1 MASKDA
7 ESMCTNCEDVIPF
20 ENIFKCVTC
29 SDKIHDDPDQP
40 LVTLCDGCVISHIKK
55 NHKVNDNRGFEPSV
69 CKEHK
74 QLCSEFCK
82 SCEKVCCTK
91 CLRNHSEHKFE
102 PLKEKASEIRSKVFE
117 AVTEWELYEKPVR
130 AKKELVSEMMR
141 NQKEGVEKLI
151 DYVEK
156 KVDELKVNVVREIRS
171 YLTGLEFSEKEIE
184 DHIVKVGNVQQDFRS
199 LLQLSEGAMVEKF
212 PQISIA
218 VKNQLELQKKI
229 ENMSFDDKN
238 KIAEVGC
245 LDDFFETAVFQIKQQ
260 LDKASEGKEVRLDV
274 GLLGVPDSGIVENQD
289 PSYFYSC
296 HRQSVIEVK
305 THPNLSICEF
315 SVDANAHLCNQR
327 NIVRGFELDSKVNF
341 VYYIDDDYILL
352 LFEDKSTLLFS
363 CSDGKQEERIDVAY
377 PAMSYFLTPFI
388 SVRRKVE
395 WVFWDAATKALSS
408 TVGRLQV
415 KCQKKPNNLLR
426 GFSEFFGYFDLD
438 TKKIIT
444 IERSGSLVAELIP
457 FFVHGLNA
465 VDCISYAYSYS
476 GLLCMLLWSKESNLS
491 VIFNKGSREGWVV
504 KEKVDWTSGPVIESL
519 SSGIFLIPKVYSAST
534 TSHFDAFLVLKELQ
548 NCEEK

>member
-1 MASKDA
+1 MASKVA
-7 ESMCTNCEDVIPF
+7 ESTCTNCEDGIPF

-29 SDKIHDDPDQP
+29 SDKLHDDPDQP

-55 NHKVNDNRGFEPSV
+55 NHKVDDNRGFEPSV

-74 QLCSEFCK
+74 HLCSEFCK

-117 AVTEWELYEKPVR
+117 AVTEWELYEKPAR

-341 VYYIDDDYILL
+341 VYYIDEVYILL

-363 CSDGKQEERIDVAY
+363 CSDGKKVKGIDVPY
-377 PAMSYFLTPFI
+377 PAMSEFLTPFH
-388 SVRRKVE
+388 SGGKVE
-395 WVFWDAATKALSS
+395 WIFWDASPKALLS
-408 TVGRLQV
+408 TCDISQV
-415 KCQKKPNNLLR
+415 KCQTKPNNLLR
-426 GFSEFFGYFDLD
+426 SFFSVSFGYFDLD
-438 TKKIIT
+438 TKKIIA
-444 IERSGSLVAELIP
+444 ILRRSRSLDVEFIP
-457 FFVHGLNA
+457 FSVHGLNA
-465 VDCISYAYSYS
+465 VDCISYAYSLS
-476 GLLCMLLWSKESNLS
+476 GHLCMLLWSKESNLS
-491 VIFNKGSREGWVV
+491 VILNQDGRGRWVV
-504 KEKVDWTSGPVIESL
+504 REKVDLTSGPVIESM

-534 TSHFDAFLVLKELQ
+534 TSHFDAFLVLDYLTS
-548 NCEEK
+548 